1 MDIDTCIFDLDGV
14 IVDTARYHYLAWRR
28 LARELGFDF
37 SPQQNERLK
46 GISRMR
52 SLEILLE
59 MGGVSL
65 SGKEMEEA
73 ARRKNAWYVDYIST
87 ITPGEILPGV
97 LDFIKELGNYS
108 IKKAIGSASKNAPLI
123 LKRLQIEE
131 KFDALI
137 DGSRVTKAKPDPEI
151 FTLAAKALNSNP
163 EKCVVFEDAQ
173 AGVEA
178 AKNGGMWAV
187 GVGDPKILGNADMV
201 IRTFVSLRWEQVLKA
216 ISH

>member
-1 MDIDTCIFDLDGV
+1 MDIAACIFDLDGV
-14 IVDTARYHYLAWRR
+14 IVDTARYHYLAWRQ

-37 SPQQNERLK
+37 SPEQNERLK
-46 GISRMR
+46 GVSRMR

-59 MGGVSL
+59 LGGVNL
-65 SGKEMEEA
+65 SKKEMEEA
-73 ARRKNAWYVDYIST
+73 ARRKNAWYVDYITT

-97 LDFIKELGNYS
+97 LDFIKELDNYG

-137 DGSRVTKAKPDPEI
+137 DGTQVTKAKPNPEI
-151 FTLAAKALNSNP
+151 FILAAKALNSSP
-163 EKCVVFEDAQ
+163 EECIVFEDAQ

-178 AKNGGMWAV
+178 AKNGGMCAV
-187 GVGDPKILGNADMV
+187 GVGDSKILDKADMV
-201 IRTFVSLRWEQVLKA
+201 IRTFVSLRWGQVLKA